1 MVRYHHPLWHRVKVT
16 LGVLALATSLGVFMF
31 PFFWMI
37 SSSLKTLR
45 EVSVFPPPVLP
56 ASPQWDNYAVAFER
70 APLMRYGLNSLIV
83 CVAVILGV
91 IVLSL
96 LASYALVFLDFRLKG
111 VVFLAL
117 LAPQMVAPVS
127 LMLPL
132 FMILH
137 RAGLLNTLPA
147 LIIPYTVL
155 YSPFAIFLLR
165 GYLQSLPRDLVE
177 AARVDGASELWT
189 LTQVIA
195 PLTRPALATV
205 AVFCFI
211 WSWNEFLFAMV
222 YVQRPLL
229 RTISVGL
236 ALLQSVPNFPPQ
248 TNIIMAAAT
257 AVTVPVLLLFI
268 TMQRQF
274 IGGMTAGA
282 VK

>member
-1 MVRYHHPLWHRVKVT
+1 MAAYRQLLWHRFTVM
-16 LGVLALATSLGVFMF
+16 LGIIVLAFSLGLFMF

-45 EVSVFPPPVLP
+45 EVSIFPPPFFP
-56 ASPQWDNYAVAFER
+56 AVPQWDNYVVAFTK
-70 APLMRYGLNSLIV
+70 APLFRYGLNSLIV
-83 CVAVILGV
+83 CVSVILGV
-91 IVLSL
+91 IILSL
-96 LASYALVFLDFRLKG
+96 LASYAVVFLDFRFKSF
-111 VVFLAL
+111 VFLTL
-117 LAPQMVAPVS
+117 LAPQMVAGVS

-137 RAGLLNTLPA
+137 NMGLLNTLPA

-155 YSPFAIFLLR
+155 YSPFSVFLLR
-165 GYLQSLPRDLVE
+165 GYLQTLPRDLVE

-189 LTQVIA
+189 LTRVIV

-257 AVTVPVLLLFI
+257 AVTVPVLVLFA

-282 VK
+282 VR

>member
-1 MVRYHHPLWHRVKVT
+1 MVRYHHPLWHRVKVF
-16 LGVLALATSLGVFMF
+16 LGALALATSLGVFMF

-56 ASPQWDNYAVAFER
+56 ETPQWENYTVAFER

-83 CVAVILGV
+83 CLAVIVGV

-96 LASYALVFLDFRLKG
+96 LASYALVFLEFRLKG

-137 RAGLLNTLPA
+137 RVGLLNTLPA

>member
-1 MVRYHHPLWHRVKVT
+1 
-16 LGVLALATSLGVFMF
+16 
-31 PFFWMI
+31 MI

>member
-1 MVRYHHPLWHRVKVT
+1 MSR
-16 LGVLALATSLGVFMF
+16 LGAWIGDSGHTFHLTGAGETKRRGDGSLPPAVASGQGDPGRLALATSLGVFMF

-56 ASPQWDNYAVAFER
+56 ETPQWENYTVAFER

-137 RAGLLNTLPA
+137 RVGLLNTLPA

-155 YSPFAIFLLR
+155 YSPFAIFCCGATCRACLGTSSR
-165 GYLQSLPRDLVE
+165 P
-177 AARVDGASELWT
+177 RVDGASD
-189 LTQVIA
+189 VDA
-195 PLTRPALATV
+195 HR
-205 AVFCFI
+205 
-211 WSWNEFLFAMV
+211 
-222 YVQRPLL
+222 
-229 RTISVGL
+229 
-236 ALLQSVPNFPPQ
+236 
-248 TNIIMAAAT
+248 
-257 AVTVPVLLLFI
+257 
-268 TMQRQF
+268 
-274 IGGMTAGA
+274 
-282 VK
+282 